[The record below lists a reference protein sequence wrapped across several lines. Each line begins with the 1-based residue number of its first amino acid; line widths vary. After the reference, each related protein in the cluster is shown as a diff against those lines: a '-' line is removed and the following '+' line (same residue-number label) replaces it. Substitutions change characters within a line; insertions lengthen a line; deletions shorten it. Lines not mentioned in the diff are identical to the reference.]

1 MDKRCH
7 QFVAGTGKPPFHC
20 SGVTF
25 LALDARPSATLHPM
39 GPARNSMKPGAST
52 IHQKTHTISSKV
64 DANQLTP
71 TPKWFQPWHQNGPKP
86 GTKMDPNLAPKCTQ
100 PSHQNGSNS
109 GTKMDP
115 NPAPKWTQ
123 TWHQNGPNTG
133 PKWLQP
139 WHQNDPKPGTKMN
152 STLAPK

>member
-1 MDKRCH
+1 MSSLVQLHIMDKRCH

-86 GTKMDPNLAPKCTQ
+86 GTKMDPN
-100 PSHQNGSNS
+100 
-109 GTKMDP
+109 
-115 NPAPKWTQ
+115 PAPKWTQ